1 MAFLK
6 KVWLLTKRTFKE
18 SSKDRVSRLSAS
30 VAYYAVFCI
39 APLLVIAV
47 RIAAIFFGE
56 GTANAQLST
65 QLKVVMGAQAAGA
78 VLSLVTKASSHDSHS
93 VIATLFSIAIF
104 VYAALILFDELQQS
118 MNTIWKVE
126 RKPSTSWWKTF
137 RDQIVSLG
145 IVFGTLLLFLISL
158 IISTRLPE
166 VVSSAHR
173 ANNFMGRPVEAT
185 ASLTIFSLI
194 FAVGYKFLPDAKV
207 AWKDVWIAA
216 IAAGALF
223 TLGKYLLG
231 AYLVRSSGTSF
242 YGVTGSVAVVLIWVY
257 YSARV
262 FFFGAEFTQV
272 YSQQNDRQNPTG

>member
-6 KVWLLTKRTFKE
+6 TAWLLTKRTFKE
-18 SSKDRVSRLSAS
+18 CSMDRVSRLSAS
-30 VAYYAVFCI
+30 VAYFAVFCI

-47 RIAAIFFGE
+47 RTAAIFFGK
-56 GTANAQLST
+56 GAANEQLSA

-78 VLSLVTKASSHDSHS
+78 VLSLVTKAASPASYS
-93 VIATLFSIAIF
+93 VFATVISIALF

-126 RKPSTSWWKTF
+126 RKPCKSWSKKF
-137 RDQIVSLG
+137 RDQLVSLG
-145 IVFGTLLLFLISL
+145 IVLGTLLLFLISL
-158 IISTRLPE
+158 LISTGLPA
-166 VVSSAHR
+166 VASSAHR
-173 ANNFMGRPVEAT
+173 VTHFLGRPVEVT
-185 ASLTIFSLI
+185 ASLTIFSLV
-194 FAVGYKFLPDAKV
+194 FAIGYKFLPNAKV
-207 AWKDVWIAA
+207 AWADVWIAA

-272 YSQQNDRQNPTG
+272 YSQRNDPHNPTG